1 MNDHHVPGKPDGLEI
16 TITAEDNA
24 TLCKLSKTSDI
35 THCMR
40 CMAPAPARNSYRI
53 EEKARRYVRKRAP
66 LQEAA

>member
-35 THCMR
+35 THCIR
-40 CMAPAPARNSYRI
+40 CMAPAPARNSYRL
-53 EEKARRYVRKRAP
+53 EEKARRCARRRAP